1 MRWVV
6 ITSIAISVVFI
17 VTLLKTWE
25 IWFAANAAGVIAFL
39 YLVGLIFRTVRL
51 PEFQKRRWVI
61 LVIATVVVVGNT
73 ISWMTSFIVT
83 QYAHY
88 GGLHTVHKVIFH
100 GNISDVLHTRALE
113 TLAKY
118 HQQSPPGGMSLGEI
132 FRAHNPPLKPG
143 SSLLDALAEGEGMRI
158 HLASVTDTSVV
169 LIGQAIFI
177 DGEDPTFKNFDGR
190 TGMTQD
196 RLRLTAKGI
205 AFEIQN

>member
-88 GGLHTVHKVIFH
+88 GGL
-100 GNISDVLHTRALE
+100 L
-113 TLAKY
+113 
-118 HQQSPPGGMSLGEI
+118 QS
-132 FRAHNPPLKPG
+132 
-143 SSLLDALAEGEGMRI
+143 
-158 HLASVTDTSVV
+158 V
-169 LIGQAIFI
+169 
-177 DGEDPTFKNFDGR
+177 
-190 TGMTQD
+190 
-196 RLRLTAKGI
+196 
-205 AFEIQN
+205 